1 MEKELFMRRHE
12 DNQKFIDPVCGMYVD
27 PATAPAKLCHNGVQI
42 YFCAEGCM
50 KAFEAN
56 PDKFKTKK
64 RKGFWQRYL
73 DRLNKTT
80 GGQAQS
86 CH

>member
-1 MEKELFMRRHE
+1 MSHHEIIELLT
-12 DNQKFIDPVCGMYVD
+12 DPVCGMTVD
-27 PATAPAKLCHNGVQI
+27 PNTAAAKTCHNGVPV
-42 YFCAEGCM
+42 YFCAEGCK

-56 PDKFKTKK
+56 PDKFTAKK
-64 RKGFWQRYL
+64 RKSFWKRYL
-73 DRLNKTT
+73 DRLNKAT